1 MMRPLKLLG
10 LGLMAILMICLSSFA
25 ATAAAEGKPNMLPIG
40 TAARPVSFTISSG
53 KGHLETLAGKKIEC
67 EKDTGK
73 GEVTSE
79 KLGTMV
85 VTFEKCKEPEFKTE
99 CTGLATGETKG
110 NIKIEGTFHT
120 WYGFL
125 EGKLVNAFV
134 FLLNHTHFSCVSGI
148 ALILMLGCLAGEVL
162 EANKLTKTVKID
174 FKLKGIGDADINEI
188 LNEKSEKIKCQ
199 LTQGINEPASEES
212 MGWETTEE
220 ATGFKQNGVA
230 VEALM
235 MY

>member
-1 MMRPLKLLG
+1 MRHLKLLG

-40 TAARPVSFTISSG
+40 TAALPVSFTISSG
-53 KGHLETLAGKKIEC
+53 KGHFETLGGKKVEC

-73 GEVTSE
+73 GEATSE
-79 KLGTMV
+79 KLGTV
-85 VTFEKCKEPEFKTE
+85 TVTFEKCKEPEFKTE
-99 CTGLATGETKG
+99 CTGLKTGEAKG
-110 NIKIEGTFHT
+110 NITIEGTFHT

-148 ALILMLGCLAGEVL
+148 ALILVLGCIAGEVL
-162 EANKLTKTVKID
+162 EANKLTKIVKID
-174 FKLKGIGDADINEI
+174 FKIKGIGDADINEV
-188 LNEKSEKIKCQ
+188 LNEAGAKIKCE
-199 LTQGINEPASEES
+199 LTQGVNEPASEES
-212 MGWETTEE
+212 SADETTEE
-220 ATGFKQNGVA
+220 ATGFKRNGVA